1 MSSFSL
7 RDDAL
12 RGKEKFYHEAK
23 ALIAKYPI
31 CDGHNDLPWCMRC
44 MKPKG
49 PPRLNDWDLL
59 KNFSGVHCDGPLH
72 ACLHTDFPRLEEGGI
87 GWQFWSVYTPATEQG
102 PIAVQTTLEQID
114 FIHRLVEKYPD
125 HLEWAHTSGDVEKI
139 FTQRKQS
146 LNPKIA
152 CMMGM
157 EGGHQ
162 INCSMGTLRM
172 MYQLGVRYMTLT
184 HNGGPGWAD
193 PAVSS
198 SGEFLVEAPLGGL
211 TDYGIQ
217 VIHEMN
223 RIGMLVDLSHTH
235 PETMRRALEVTKSP
249 VIFSHSSSRAVCDHP
264 RDVPDDILEKV
275 KINGGVVMVT
285 FVSSFVAGKF
295 WLRGGRVGATVI
307 EVADH
312 IDHIK
317 SVAGIDC
324 VGIGGDYDGC
334 TDLARGLEDV
344 SGYPNLIA
352 ELLYRDYTEDEI
364 KKINSNNLLR
374 VLKANEAVKE
384 SLKDNGALPS
394 ETEIDDST

>member
-1 MSSFSL
+1 
-7 RDDAL
+7 
-12 RGKEKFYHEAK
+12 
-23 ALIAKYPI
+23 
-31 CDGHNDLPWCMRC
+31 
-44 MKPKG
+44 
-49 PPRLNDWDLL
+49 
-59 KNFSGVHCDGPLH
+59 
-72 ACLHTDFPRLEEGGI
+72 
-87 GWQFWSVYTPATEQG
+87 
-102 PIAVQTTLEQID
+102 
-114 FIHRLVEKYPD
+114 
-125 HLEWAHTSGDVEKI
+125 
-139 FTQRKQS
+139 
-146 LNPKIA
+146 
-152 CMMGM
+152 
-157 EGGHQ
+157 
-162 INCSMGTLRM
+162 
-172 MYQLGVRYMTLT
+172 
-184 HNGGPGWAD
+184 
-193 PAVSS
+193 
-198 SGEFLVEAPLGGL
+198 
-211 TDYGIQ
+211 
-217 VIHEMN
+217 
-223 RIGMLVDLSHTH
+223 
-235 PETMRRALEVTKSP
+235 
-249 VIFSHSSSRAVCDHP
+249 
-264 RDVPDDILEKV
+264 
-275 KINGGVVMVT
+275 MVT